1 MSDFF
6 CDPMDY
12 SPQGSSVHGI
22 SQARKLDWV
31 TVSTPGDLPD
41 SEIKTISVLSP
52 ALAVGF
58 FTTEIPVLLEA
69 IPVRAST

>member
-1 MSDFF
+1 MTLWTT
-6 CDPMDY
+6 
-12 SPQGSSVHGI
+12 
-22 SQARKLDWV
+22 ARKAPLFMGFPRQENWIGLLFL
-31 TVSTPGDLPD
+31 TPGDLPD
-41 SEIKTISVLSP
+41 SGIKTISVLSP